1 MGPGLSWQSGLLLFS
16 VWPLARSCLMVTI
29 SSGIRWKYQLT
40 WWVILNEREI
50 QLSVVLLSWGSFAS
64 VGCLCD
70 HPAPTQMQIS
80 APPQDPLKDPLTQVS
95 SWARSILL
103 KLLQDW
109 KGSLYYVHDFFQLSL
124 LVFCSPKELQ
134 LSCRK
139 YVEGNN
145 ALLFNPSCTEG
156 PVCLASLIS
165 SWGIWVPSLVIVM

>member
-29 SSGIRWKYQLT
+29 SSAIRWKYQLT

-80 APPQDPLKDPLTQVS
+80 APPQVPLKDPLTQVS

-103 KLLQDW
+103 KLLQGW
-109 KGSLYYVHDFFQLSL
+109 KGSLYYIHDFFST
-124 LVFCSPKELQ
+124 FITCFF
-134 LSCRK
+134 
-139 YVEGNN
+139 
-145 ALLFNPSCTEG
+145 ALLKSF
-156 PVCLASLIS
+156 
-165 SWGIWVPSLVIVM
+165 SWAVVSMMRETTLFFSTLRAQRDRSAWPLSFPLGEFEFLPLS